1 MEGRPRVEQL
11 TVSIPALS
19 FGRIGPVDAELLGKV
34 GPSVAELLSD
44 GEMGGL
50 PHHAR
55 KGTTGR
61 YRLQGTTEQLQAATE
76 VDEE

>member
-1 MEGRPRVEQL
+1 M
-11 TVSIPALS
+11 
-19 FGRIGPVDAELLGKV
+19 DAELLGKV